1 MESHLPLIL
10 IYSTLDF
17 NIKKP
22 VNMRL
27 RNLLIL
33 AIGVATISSC
43 ATSKKIRLADDLYKE
58 GSFYNAVDAYTEVQQ
73 KKENNSRLAYQIAE
87 SNRYLKDYS
96 QAEKWYTKTLEM
108 NEKAWPEARFQN
120 AMMMKAKGKY
130 DKAIKEFDTFIDEAG
145 LAKDKDGVL
154 SALSKRAKMEKAGC
168 ELAMELLEAKQESV
182 VEEIPGINHNLQDYA
197 PKYMGAN
204 EVLMAALLP
213 DSAIN
218 RDEAFDSD
226 RDYYSKLFVSSNS
239 NGAWANVM
247 MPENINVKGKHNG
260 NGVISKNGETMYYTQ
275 CAELDATGMTCDI
288 YKSVKSGNSWGDP
301 EFLSVNKKNSSTTQ
315 PALGL
320 DANGN
325 EVLYF
330 ASDRL
335 GTKGGMDIYYA
346 TIGKDGS
353 FGSATN
359 MGANVNTRWD
369 EVTPFYDNAN
379 GLLYFSSEGHP
390 GMGGLD
396 VFKVEG
402 NLDNWSEDVF
412 NAGYPLNSSA
422 DDLYLALNETGSMGY
437 IVSNRPGTTS
447 DRGETCC
454 DDVFK
459 VKLKRDKYLI
469 LQASDVSGKLM
480 GGVDVSSYKVVGEN
494 DFDFI
499 GEGKTGGK
507 EPVVFLLEE
516 ANYKLNGSKE
526 GFWPSIESL
535 KMEEITSQNG
545 DTITKVLVMRPV
557 NRAVVENVYFAF
569 DMKDIR
575 EMYSDEMD
583 TVISLMMKYPELLV
597 RIEGHTDS
605 KGSDGYNSAL
615 SDRRAAEAKKYMLS
629 KGISEERVIAKGF
642 GETAPIAPNEN
653 PDGSDNPEGRAKNR
667 RVEFKLLND
676 VNKDLPIEIEY
687 EVLDPVSID

>member
-1 MESHLPLIL
+1 
-10 IYSTLDF
+10 
-17 NIKKP
+17 
-22 VNMRL
+22 MRL

-359 MGANVNTRWD
+359 MGANVNTRGD

-507 EPVVFLLEE
+507 EPVGFLLEE

-535 KMEEITSQNG
+535 KMEEITAQNG

>member
-1 MESHLPLIL
+1 
-10 IYSTLDF
+10 
-17 NIKKP
+17 
-22 VNMRL
+22 MRL